1 MTKSEILTKVE
12 KYFENEYKSLCHSLK
27 YCDWTKTNP
36 QRFIH
41 QSMAS
46 CVGIVMFCQ
55 DLGVE
60 YEPLDALYQPY
71 YEKMFK
77 MLRDYH

>member
-1 MTKSEILTKVE
+1 MNKLEILAKVE
-12 KYFENEYKSLCHSLK
+12 EYFENEYNILCYSLK
-27 YCDWTKTNP
+27 NCEWTKSNP

-46 CVGIVMFCQ
+46 CCAIVMFCQ

-77 MLRDYH
+77 MLRNYH